1 MTKTNLSEWALKNQ
15 SLVLYLIV
23 IIGIAGIFSY
33 GRLGQSED
41 PPFTFKVM
49 TIRTIWPGAS
59 VAEVDQQVTDR
70 IEKKLQEIPNLRFIR
85 SYSRPGESTI
95 LFFVDDAAPASAVPE
110 TQYQVRKRVGD
121 IRGTLPQG
129 VGWPVLQ

>member
-1 MTKTNLSEWALKNQ
+1 MTKTNLSEWAVKNQ

-41 PPFTFKVM
+41 PPFTFKAM

-70 IEKKLQEIPNLRFIR
+70 IEKKLQEVPNLYFIR
-85 SYSRPGESTI
+85 SSSRPE
-95 LFFVDDAAPASAVPE
+95 
-110 TQYQVRKRVGD
+110 RVSS
-121 IRGTLPQG
+121 RRMRVT
-129 VGWPVLQ
+129 